1 MKNRKVLPLLAF
13 VIVAAAGASAPPN
26 LTLRLAK
33 ECSQFRGK
41 PGDHCTLTRSNV
53 SRIPVG
59 SRVYY
64 LAAAD
69 LNKGTYD
76 GDVELRV
83 NRGNVARG
91 HCVVTDLF
99 SKVPNAVVGKCTF
112 AGGTGRFKTFSAD
125 ITVSVHPKRK
135 SWFDWNGTAGF

>member
-1 MKNRKVLPLLAF
+1 MTNQTALPLLAF
-13 VIVAAAGASAPPN
+13 VVVAAFGASAPQSAP
-26 LTLRLAK
+26 LRLAK
-33 ECSQFRGK
+33 ECSHFHGK
-41 PGDHCTLTRSNV
+41 AGDHCTLTRSNV

-69 LNKGTYD
+69 LKKGTYD

-99 SKVPNAVVGKCTF
+99 SKTPNAVVGKCNF

-125 ITVSVHPKRK
+125 VAVSVDAKHK
-135 SWFDWNGTAGF
+135 SWYDWKGTAGF